1 MQRGDNAQAETK
13 NSLREM
19 NQMVEKG
26 AQMAADINI
35 ELTKQ
40 IEQLDRMADRVKDTD
55 SVLKKA
61 QKNITYFARAME
73 CDMCMAG
80 LLVLILL
87 CLVAVIVLAV
97 KKNSS

>member
-1 MQRGDNAQAETK
+1 
-13 NSLREM
+13 
-19 NQMVEKG
+19 
-26 AQMAADINI
+26 
-35 ELTKQ
+35 
-40 IEQLDRMADRVKDTD
+40 MADRVKDTD
-55 SVLKKA
+55 SVLKKV